1 MLNPFS
7 DYQLISFAVDGEIR
21 VWDTQ
26 DLGCVKVA
34 GFAGFHGEG
43 SIGLLDGAAHPTD
56 PNILFAVIITK
67 RESGWF

>member
-34 GFAGFHGEG
+34 RIDG
-43 SIGLLDGAAHPTD
+43 SIGLLDVAAHPTD